1 MSQLAEKIVEM
12 EFQENADGDERIL
25 FDNKDLEFISKHDPY
40 NRVLLVEDD
49 YGQFQ
54 ILKEILTE
62 INHEVEID
70 WAPEGGMALAQIA
83 QAQEREDER
92 EYDLVILDVF
102 LRNNSRGT
110 DILPLLVNTLP
121 KLKVILISGYSRAE
135 IKREEPLINYGL
147 NFIQKPIDISKFY
160 RIAKP
165 ILSE

>member
-1 MSQLAEKIVEM
+1 MSRKVLLIEDEPNIAEAI
-12 EFQENADGDERIL
+12 
-25 FDNKDLEFISKHDPY
+25 
-40 NRVLLVEDD
+40 RVLLTRE
-49 YGQFQ
+49 GWQ
-54 ILKEILTE
+54 
-62 INHEVEID
+62 VEIHGD
-70 WAPEGGMALAQIA
+70 GTDALQVIQGAQP
-83 QAQEREDER
+83 
-92 EYDLVILDVF
+92 DLVILDVF